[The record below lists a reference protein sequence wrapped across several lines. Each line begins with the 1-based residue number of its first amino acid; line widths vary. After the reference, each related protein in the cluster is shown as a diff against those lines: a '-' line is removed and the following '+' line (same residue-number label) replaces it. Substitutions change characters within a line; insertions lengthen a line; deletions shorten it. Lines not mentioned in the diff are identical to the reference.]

1 MGTGNRKGEMSMRK
15 RKRILSLVLAL
26 VMLLCLNVPA
36 PVFAEESGYG
46 YSVLSS
52 QEMYNW
58 LSMQRGSAIRPQNLW
73 QAEHCINDFYPA
85 EWVLGESK
93 ESVFYQIVGL
103 TDSLVSGKT
112 SDLEKAR
119 AIYDWV
125 SQNIAYDYVAYEYRV
140 SGAAIYDEDEEK
152 DMRADQAVDAFYTF
166 YNRRGVCD
174 GYANLTWLMLT
185 IAEVPGA
192 FISGTDHQM
201 VCCMDGT
208 RHMLVGGGSCSMR
221 HGANGISTAG
231 FMTGVTVQPCRTN
244 VIKLSGQPNLSARV

>member
-1 MGTGNRKGEMSMRK
+1 MPECPGAGLCGEIGLR
-15 RKRILSLVLAL
+15 LFGFEQPGDVQLA
-26 VMLLCLNVPA
+26 VHA
-36 PVFAEESGYG
+36 AGQRDTAAEPLAGG
-46 YSVLSS
+46 
-52 QEMYNW
+52 
-58 LSMQRGSAIRPQNLW
+58 
-73 QAEHCINDFYPA
+73 HCINDFYPA

-112 SDLEKAR
+112 SDFEKAR

-192 FISGTDHQM
+192 FISGTDHQRGM
-201 VCCMDGT
+201 LHGWNAAYAGGRWILFDATWSKWDIDG
-208 RHMLVGGGSCSMR
+208 RLYDWCYSS
-221 HGANGISTAG
+221 A
-231 FMTGVTVQPCRTN
+231 FN
-244 VIKLSGQPNLSARV
+244 VI